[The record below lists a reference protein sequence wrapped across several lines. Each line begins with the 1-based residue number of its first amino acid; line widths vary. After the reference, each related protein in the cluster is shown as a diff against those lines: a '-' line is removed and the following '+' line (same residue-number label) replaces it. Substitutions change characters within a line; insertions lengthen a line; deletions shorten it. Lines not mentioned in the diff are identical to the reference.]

1 MTSCNQHSNITDLF
15 TLDWYAHFTRFARIR
30 TDTAFEGEIMAAC
43 LVFNTY
49 ELAEHIVLRVP
60 QGDVWRSAHINNTC
74 YTIRADSL
82 AVAKHT
88 APLTPLAVT
97 DIKPFSHYE
106 LLVTGLQHAVHP
118 GQSVE
123 AVLEQVAKSYATGR
137 ARRPMDAIPITKQQ
151 LQSKPHYILRAGN
164 PLIINAAFT
173 PSFGV
178 TTLVGTAVEMHL
190 PLTPTP
196 GFLGCQP
203 SEFVTDPPIAEI
215 CLDLLRSGSPL
226 DTTRVYCPKGLTMKD
241 MFRAL
246 KDMLEDND
254 DTQTRN
260 GRLECRAILV
270 VDVDTQKL
278 RCGLSQDVK

>member
-1 MTSCNQHSNITDLF
+1 
-15 TLDWYAHFTRFARIR
+15 
-30 TDTAFEGEIMAAC
+30 MAAR
-43 LVFNTY
+43 LVFSTY
-49 ELAEHIVLRVP
+49 ELAEHIILRVP
-60 QGDVWRSAHINNTC
+60 QGDVWRSAHINKTC

-82 AVAKHT
+82 AVAKHI
-88 APLTPLAVT
+88 APFTPLAVT

-123 AVLEQVAKSYATGR
+123 AVLEKVAESYATGR

-151 LQSKPHYILRAGN
+151 LQSKPHYTLRAGN

-178 TTLVGTAVEMHL
+178 PSLVGTAVEMHL

-196 GFLGCQP
+196 GFLGCHP
-203 SEFVTDPPIAEI
+203 SEFVTDPPIAE
-215 CLDLLRSGSPL
+215 LRVDLLRNGSPL
-226 DTTRVYCPKGLTMKD
+226 DTIRVYRSEGVTMKD

-246 KDMLEDND
+246 KDILEDND
-254 DTQTRN
+254 GTQTRN
-260 GRLECRAILV
+260 GRLECRATLAMN
-270 VDVDTQKL
+270 VDTQKL
-278 RCGLSQDVK
+278 RCGLSEDLKQ

>member
-1 MTSCNQHSNITDLF
+1 
-15 TLDWYAHFTRFARIR
+15 
-30 TDTAFEGEIMAAC
+30 MAAH

-49 ELAEHIVLRVP
+49 ELAEQIVLRLP
-60 QGDVWRSAHINNTC
+60 QGDVWRSAQINRTC

-97 DIKPFSHYE
+97 NIKPFSRYE
-106 LLVTGLQHAVHP
+106 LLVTGLQHAAHP

-123 AVLEQVAKSYATGR
+123 AVLERVAESYAAGR
-137 ARRPMDAIPITKQQ
+137 ATRPMDAIPITKRQ

-173 PSFGV
+173 PSFAV
-178 TTLVGTAVEMHL
+178 PSLVGTAVEMHL

-196 GFLGCQP
+196 GFLGCHP
-203 SEFVTDPPIAEI
+203 SEFVTDPPIAE
-215 CLDLLRSGSPL
+215 LRMDLFRNGSL
-226 DTTRVYCPKGLTMKD
+226 SDTIRVYRSKGLTMKD

-254 DTQTRN
+254 DVRTLN
-260 GRLECRAILV
+260 GRLECRATLAIDL
-270 VDVDTQKL
+270 DTQKL
-278 RCGLSQDVK
+278 RCGLSQDTK